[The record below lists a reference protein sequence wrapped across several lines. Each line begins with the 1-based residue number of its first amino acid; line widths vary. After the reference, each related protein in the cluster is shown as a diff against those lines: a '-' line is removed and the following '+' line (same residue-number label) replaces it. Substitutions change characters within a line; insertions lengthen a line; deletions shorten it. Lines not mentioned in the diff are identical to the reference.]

1 MGCCTRPRC
10 SVSSSTGSDLADFSS
25 QDVFDKH
32 VSFPPF
38 SHDKDS
44 HDSLP
49 DLRPSDKVIDPI
61 RLVMQFCK
69 QFWSSHTALT
79 AFAKASVA
87 EPTSRDVQEGHRN
100 SLWPVPIPRFRWTA
114 YKRLGPRRRMRRRF
128 LETRHQLLVV
138 ALCALNF
145 QALGFCKRPPPQ
157 ACLGAQISPSQ
168 HRILERLEDMIS
180 HFLRMSP
187 FESGDLGR
195 SREQFETLIGIV
207 EKLPTCQSS
216 DFDLLSEMLGFVHDS
231 LDPYGSHFNREKM
244 PPEAAEKFHEC
255 QLNPSSI
262 PSKGLA
268 VGSKPVAADRVKW
281 ENPPSFDATP
291 YLDGLVRSA
300 FEDPEVLRLPPHH
313 WPSSKPARVHCS
325 RQELLKLVERWDRL
339 GACCVID
346 SSTKDLDEAVG
357 LFCVPK
363 DDLHDRLIINPKTIN
378 GRMFSVSHATKDL
391 APGSMLSLLSLEPGF
406 AYRFN
411 ADDLTDFYYTFCVSH
426 RRASRNALRME
437 FSWDELKHLS
447 CVDSSFQGQKL
458 LVCLKTLAM
467 GDSLAVEIAQQSH
480 SQVLQKLCGAMLPS
494 ETLRYR
500 HAVPRSDFIE
510 LLAIDD
516 HVGIQKVSLK
526 ELRDSTP
533 KRDSQIFAA
542 SEVAY
547 KRVGLVQHPKK
558 RKRGQTE
565 GIILGADFDGLK
577 GKVMAPRNRVLILCL
592 VSAALAKC
600 GTCTKKVLSV
610 LLGCWIHVLLFRR
623 VLFSIMDD
631 LFRQGD
637 NLAPDDVFCLSRKS
651 RCELQLLSVLGPLAQ
666 SDLTATYSDTLFCT
680 DASPEAGAVISAPIG
695 ATATKE
701 LWRHCE
707 QRGYYTRLQSP
718 LSEIMHEKG
727 LDPISTAHYEPRTS
741 DPISSSY
748 SIPPPLQEG
757 VLFDCVEIFR
767 GTGNWSEAH
776 LKQGLIVHAGID
788 ISGSRLRYAD
798 MGEPSTF
805 HELVGLSLRR
815 VVREW
820 HCGLPCISFGT
831 LRRPRCDQKS
841 FPGVLIHP
849 IHSLDIMFW
858 PVERHFYSRFVFCKA
873 STSVSSSRGVLAFI
887 CCIATKFW

>member
-1 MGCCTRPRC
+1 M
-10 SVSSSTGSDLADFSS
+10 ADFSS
-25 QDVFDKH
+25 KDVFDKH
-32 VSFPPF
+32 ERFPPF
-38 SHDKDS
+38 SHDKDNR
-44 HDSLP
+44 DSLP

-138 ALCALNF
+138 ALSALNF
-145 QALGFCKRPPPQ
+145 QALGFCKKPPPE

-187 FESGDLGR
+187 FERRDLGR
-195 SREQFETLIGIV
+195 SREKFETLIGIV

-216 DFDLLSEMLGFVHDS
+216 DFDLLSEMLGFVQDS

-363 DDLHDRLIINPKTIN
+363 DDVHDRLIINPKTIN
-378 GRMFSVSHATKDL
+378 GRMCSVSHATKDL

-447 CVDSSFQGQKL
+447 CVDSSFQGQRL

-516 HVGIQKVSLK
+516 HVGIQKVSLQ

-631 LFRQGD
+631 LFRQG
-637 NLAPDDVFCLSRKS
+637 
-651 RCELQLLSVLGPLAQ
+651 
-666 SDLTATYSDTLFCT
+666 
-680 DASPEAGAVISAPIG
+680 
-695 ATATKE
+695 KE
-701 LWRHCE
+701 I
-707 QRGYYTRLQSP
+707 T
-718 LSEIMHEKG
+718 
-727 LDPISTAHYEPRTS
+727 
-741 DPISSSY
+741 
-748 SIPPPLQEG
+748 
-757 VLFDCVEIFR
+757 
-767 GTGNWSEAH
+767 
-776 LKQGLIVHAGID
+776 
-788 ISGSRLRYAD
+788 
-798 MGEPSTF
+798 
-805 HELVGLSLRR
+805 
-815 VVREW
+815 
-820 HCGLPCISFGT
+820 
-831 LRRPRCDQKS
+831 
-841 FPGVLIHP
+841 
-849 IHSLDIMFW
+849 
-858 PVERHFYSRFVFCKA
+858 
-873 STSVSSSRGVLAFI
+873 
-887 CCIATKFW
+887 